1 VYEQKAAIMVSDRIE
16 RRVEKRLR
24 RRKHLFI
31 HLALTLLFV
40 LVATWF
46 VDLFGAPRQ
55 IEDVI
60 IPAAVLLFVA
70 RALWY
75 IYQESGSF
83 IIQQE
88 TERERYAEPDEK
100 PKHQMAVGD
109 DGELAE
115 IAYDDDDWEEKL
127 KRSE

>member
-1 VYEQKAAIMVSDRIE
+1 MNKAAIMVSDRIE
-16 RRVEKRLR
+16 HRVEKRLR

-40 LVATWF
+40 LAATWF

-55 IEDVI
+55 IEDVV

-88 TERERYAEPDEK
+88 TERERYAEQAEKPKHHLAIGEDGELTEIAYDEDDWDEK
-100 PKHQMAVGD
+100 PKRAQ
-109 DGELAE
+109 
-115 IAYDDDDWEEKL
+115 
-127 KRSE
+127 